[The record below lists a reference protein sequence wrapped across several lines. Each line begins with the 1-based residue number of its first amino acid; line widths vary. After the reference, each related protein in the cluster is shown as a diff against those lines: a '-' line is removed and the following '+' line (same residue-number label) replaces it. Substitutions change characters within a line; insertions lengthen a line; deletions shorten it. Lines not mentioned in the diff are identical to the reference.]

1 MSELAKS
8 RRPTAPKEKP
18 PFIIRRLQMTDNE
31 KTHSAAPLDIDSTPT
46 IATAIILGTIGV
58 LSFIVQPGLVQG
70 FVVELG
76 LSEVEANDLAFA
88 EMLGVAIATYL
99 TAIASR
105 SVSWRRLVTIGL
117 ALAVVGNFASALIGD
132 PFFFRFARFV
142 TGLGEGA
149 IISLSFTVIG
159 LTQKTERNLALYLV
173 LLLTYGAFGLWV
185 MPQAF
190 NAIGLNGIF
199 VAWAILTALAFIT
212 VRHVPRSVESRTI
225 VSNTAA
231 QLSTPL
237 LIIALLGILLYNTA
251 IGIAWANLFL
261 IGMEIRPDEQA
272 IANALLLA
280 QFVAIAGALI
290 PVFMET
296 RLGRWRPLVIG
307 IFGGAAFIA
316 LLLGDPTYLIFA
328 VAVCGFNFMWNFV
341 LPFILS
347 SISDMETRGE
357 IMTRAIA
364 MQMTG
369 LGFGPF
375 FAARILGEGGGFE
388 TVELAT
394 ITLLIIS
401 FVLLAIA
408 KVARRRALAANLH
421 AQSPS

>member
-1 MSELAKS
+1 MPNNTAESLDKQFDINSAK
-8 RRPTAPKEKP
+8 T
-18 PFIIRRLQMTDNE
+18 II
-31 KTHSAAPLDIDSTPT
+31 SAV
-46 IATAIILGTIGV
+46 ILGTIGV

-76 LSEVEANDLAFA
+76 LSEVAANDLAFS
-88 EMLGVAIATYL
+88 EMVGVALATYL
-99 TAIASR
+99 AAVASR
-105 SVSWRRLVTIGL
+105 SVSWKKIIIVGLTLAIIG
-117 ALAVVGNFASALIGD
+117 NIASAFISDQTL
-132 PFFFRFARFV
+132 FRIARFV

-149 IISLSFTVIG
+149 IISLSFTIVG

-190 NAIGLNGIF
+190 SAIGLNGIF
-199 VAWAILTALAFIT
+199 LVWAGLSAAAFMT
-212 VRHVPRSVESRTI
+212 VKFLPSSIESREAP
-225 VSNTAA
+225 SKTAA

-237 LIIALLGILLYNTA
+237 LTIALAGVLLYNTA

-290 PVFMET
+290 PVFMES
-296 RLGRWRPLVIG
+296 RLGRWGPLSIG

-316 LLLGDPTYLIFA
+316 LLLGDPTYVIFT

-347 SISDMETRGE
+347 SVNDMETRGE

-375 FAARILGEGGGFE
+375 FAARILGDGRGFE
-388 TVELAT
+388 AVEWAT
-394 ITLLIIS
+394 IVLLIAG
-401 FVLLAIA
+401 FALLAVA
-408 KVARRRALAANLH
+408 KVARRRALKA
-421 AQSPS
+421 SSVI